1 VASGQRPPSEPPRD
15 YLTIQQAADYLS
27 VSRRTI
33 LRRLRD
39 GTLTRYRL
47 GGAVR
52 ISRAQL
58 DWRMAGDGASE
69 LAADVDNAVER
80 ERWERYEDDS

>member
-1 VASGQRPPSEPPRD
+1 VPSGQPERE
-15 YLTIQQAADYLS
+15 YLTIQQAADYLR

-39 GTLTRYRL
+39 GTLTRYQM

-52 ISRAQL
+52 VDRAQL
-58 DWRMAGDGASE
+58 DWRMERDGDEMTPDEAQA
-69 LAADVDNAVER
+69 LADER
-80 ERWERYEDDS
+80 KERD